1 VTSGGY
7 SLPIAQPLLMGLLV
21 LVGGSAALLLCTP
34 YYLLAPVPALALLV
48 VLLLGCKPQ
57 LGFYLMLFSIPIDQ
71 YRTLSA
77 TFPSLTLTKVL
88 GILLVAILCFRVVVQ
103 RQRLPLK
110 SKLWAPLGL
119 FLVVNLLAFLFT
131 RYPET
136 AMNELRQIV
145 TALVFFALA
154 LVLIRRQ
161 DFFGAVPKV
170 IVLSI
175 SLGALL
181 SLYGYV
187 FNDPLFAVHVDAG
200 SLKRGVGASNDPN
213 LFSLSLLFAMPLLLH
228 YALHGRGL
236 WRLLAVA
243 LFGLNALA
251 LVLTF
256 SRGGALNFAV
266 LLALLFWEHRK
277 YLRPRYIGLLASTV
291 MAAAMITLLL
301 TPAAYWERQRTVTD
315 TSDSS
320 ISRRMD
326 YIVVAWDAFRDHPLL
341 GSGPGTFIDCWG
353 EAVVAGK
360 VEKGESR
367 NYRRPAH
374 NTYLEVLVG
383 SGVLGL
389 GFYLLVVLWA
399 LQAFVRSQ
407 GVLLREGDESGASL
421 VGAFKVAFLSVL
433 FYFLILSA
441 FYHKFFWVSLALSQ
455 LALHFTPRVEVE
467 PCRA

>member
-1 VTSGGY
+1 MTTGGY
-7 SLPIAQPLLMGLLV
+7 SLPIAQPLLVGLLA

-57 LGFYLMLFSIPIDQ
+57 LGLYLMLFSIPIDQ

-77 TFPSLTLTKVL
+77 TYPSLTLTKGL
-88 GILLVAILCFRVVVQ
+88 GILLVAILCFKVVVQ
-103 RQRLPLK
+103 RRRLPLK
-110 SKLWAPLGL
+110 SKLWAPLAL

-136 AMNELRQIV
+136 ALNELRQIV

-154 LVLIRRQ
+154 LALIRRQ
-161 DFFGAVPKV
+161 DFFGAVPKI
-170 IVLSI
+170 IVTSV
-175 SLGALL
+175 SLGALF

-187 FNDPLFAVHVDAG
+187 FNDPMFAMHVDAG
-200 SLKRGVGASNDPN
+200 PLKRGIGASNDPN
-213 LFSLSLLFAMPLLLH
+213 LFSLSLLFAMPLLVH

-236 WRLLAVA
+236 WRLAAVA

-256 SRGGALNFAV
+256 SRGGALNFAL
-266 LLALLFWEHRK
+266 LLALLLWEHRK
-277 YLRPRYIGLLASTV
+277 YLRPRYLGLMATTV

-341 GSGPGTFIDCWG
+341 GSGPGTFIDRWE
-353 EAVVAGK
+353 EAVVAGQ

-383 SGVLGL
+383 SGALGL

-399 LQAFVRSQ
+399 LQAFVRGQ
-407 GVLLREGDESGASL
+407 RALLRRGDEPEASL
-421 VGAFKVAFLSVL
+421 VGAFKIAFLSVL

-441 FYHKFFWVSLALSQ
+441 FYHKFFWMSLALSQ
-455 LALHFTPRVEVE
+455 LVLHFTCRTEAE
-467 PCRA
+467 PCKA